1 MMDFGAS
8 RRLKT
13 FRIKGTVNLPQ
24 KISENEKVK
33 KLLSD
38 KELEKTKVEN
48 NLNRLYSDYKNE
60 LISLEQYLLI
70 REKYEPELKSLEQI
84 IYNLQNT
91 LEQEK
96 EMVDGLNAFIEKFI
110 NYINIG
116 KITRVLLISLIDEIC
131 IHSNG
136 EIEIR
141 FVDQDFINH
150 AIDYVNTI

>member
-8 RRLKT
+8 RRSKT

-60 LISLEQYLLI
+60 LISLEQYLII

-84 IYNLQNT
+84 IYNL
-91 LEQEK
+91 
-96 EMVDGLNAFIEKFI
+96 
-110 NYINIG
+110 
-116 KITRVLLISLIDEIC
+116 
-131 IHSNG
+131 
-136 EIEIR
+136 
-141 FVDQDFINH
+141 
-150 AIDYVNTI
+150 